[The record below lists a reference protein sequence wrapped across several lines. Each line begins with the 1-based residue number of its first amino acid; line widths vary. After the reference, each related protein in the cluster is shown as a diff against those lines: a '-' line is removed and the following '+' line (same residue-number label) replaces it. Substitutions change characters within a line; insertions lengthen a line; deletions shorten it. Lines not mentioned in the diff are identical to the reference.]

1 MSSKVSTAGI
11 KLNKKGGLL
20 DSCPRR
26 FETKDAEEL
35 DWDDD
40 VKTHPPVAKRTP
52 EHEKVEFNN

>member
-26 FETKDAEEL
+26 FETKEAEDLEWN
-35 DWDDD
+35 DE
-40 VKTHPPVAKRTP
+40 VKTHPPIPKRTP
-52 EHEKVEFNN
+52 ENEKVEFHN

>member
-11 KLNKKGGLL
+11 KLNEKGGLL

-26 FETKDAEEL
+26 FETKEAEQL
-35 DWDDD
+35 DWEDHD
-40 VKTHPPVAKRTP
+40 KKHPPIKRTS